1 MNIVQQNEGKIN
13 GILETFDRMI
23 VNGYLLNLCN
33 YRQFLY
39 YLIQNNVQLK
49 DFSSFAQEQTN
60 SLCSHI
66 EEYIKENNVELK
78 YLSSGK
84 INKNDIAREEFA
96 KNTNK
101 IGLVAAFSVVEIC
114 NTMTVAPI
122 CKTCYNFYIVNI

>member
-1 MNIVQQNEGKIN
+1 MNIIQQNEGKIN

-33 YRQFLY
+33 YRQFLF

-66 EEYIKENNVELK
+66 EAYIKENNVELK

-84 INKNDIAREEFA
+84 INKDDIAREEFA
-96 KNTNK
+96 RNANK
-101 IGLVAAFSVVEIC
+101 I
-114 NTMTVAPI
+114 
-122 CKTCYNFYIVNI
+122 